1 LRWASKPRRVEATLG
16 PSTLIGHARNV
27 ISRGLEAPRIGTRK
41 SSTNWRKSL
50 TMTLL
55 DHRIPMHKQTDSKS
69 FASHRAL
76 RAGLLAGLLL
86 AMLAATPLLR
96 SQTMPDSPSEP
107 TSDWATHDRLKKL
120 VPERV
125 GKWKLFGTGP
135 EPMRFDVFR
144 PSGVLAEFRC
154 GKDVVKVNA
163 MQGDP
168 RPVPVLSAP
177 VERNDAVSRERA
189 YNEGGSMVNE
199 TYRLADGRTD
209 VDVVSNDGVIVS
221 ARSYGVPA
229 SELKAIAMGIKAAPR

>member
-1 LRWASKPRRVEATLG
+1 
-16 PSTLIGHARNV
+16 
-27 ISRGLEAPRIGTRK
+27 
-41 SSTNWRKSL
+41 
-50 TMTLL
+50 
-55 DHRIPMHKQTDSKS
+55 MHKQLDSTS
-69 FASHRAL
+69 ISRHRAL

-135 EPMRFDVFR
+135 EPMRFDGFR

-154 GKDVVKVNA
+154 GKDVVKVNV

-168 RPVPVLSAP
+168 GPLPVLAAP
-177 VERNDAVSRERA
+177 VEDNSVVGTKKTYS
-189 YNEGGSMVNE
+189 EGGTLVREMFRVV
-199 TYRLADGRTD
+199 DGRTD
-209 VDVVSNDGVIVS
+209 VNVSRADGISVNTQ
-221 ARSYGVPA
+221 AYGVPV
-229 SELKAIAMGIKAAPR
+229 SEMKAIAMGIKAAPR